1 MPKIV
6 KFLFIGLVSHVMGTC
21 IDQDHPEY
29 GDCVQHC
36 ETALSLCSSKCD
48 GNTGCINDCEDEET
62 ACIGEYIILSDT
74 TRLFCIHITLE
85 KSILETV
92 SNNSCS

>member
-1 MPKIV
+1 M
-6 KFLFIGLVSHVMGTC
+6 KFLFAGLVSHVMGTC

-62 ACIGEYIILSDT
+62 ACIGEYTYFKRHNLT
-74 TRLFCIHITLE
+74 FVYRYQTRKVRFRNC
-85 KSILETV
+85 V
-92 SNNSCS
+92 